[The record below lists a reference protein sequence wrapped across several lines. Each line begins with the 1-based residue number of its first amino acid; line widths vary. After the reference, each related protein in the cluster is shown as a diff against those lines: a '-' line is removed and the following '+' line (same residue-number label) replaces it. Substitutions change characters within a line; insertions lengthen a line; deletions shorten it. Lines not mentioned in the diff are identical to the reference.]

1 MYWWIH
7 ASRSVADNM
16 NSLKN
21 SLRNLLYYPSAVLG
35 IFVIFL
41 LVFTAIYAM
50 IKIPYREA
58 IRLWRG
64 GEDVWYQN
72 PKFAPPA
79 WINLFS
85 SKKYAE
91 SFAVR
96 TTDGS
101 MVKNVTPGAEGT
113 STMEASY
120 TFDFL
125 SDYYPQDMILYITS
139 NYQEKQ
145 PFISLEWLTPD
156 GRKIRIASLAIAQKQ
171 TYRFSQDQKLQ
182 TKLRTDDIIPAL
194 FSDEETGDIIRG
206 KYQLLI
212 TGATFEPDSDIN
224 LEFVL
229 HGQVFGLAGTDHAR
243 RDLVVPLLWG
253 APVAL
258 AFGLI
263 ASLGTSIL
271 TMVIAALGT
280 WYGGWVDELIQRI
293 TEINLVLPF
302 LSILIMIGTFYS
314 RSIWVI
320 LGATIVLSIFTGAI
334 KGYRSIFV
342 QVKESMYIEAARAY
356 GASGSRIVF
365 LYLIPRMIPL
375 LIPGLVSSVPAFVFL
390 EASLAVL
397 GLGDPVLPTWG
408 KIIENANSNG
418 ALYRG
423 YYYWILEPATLLMIT
438 GLGFAMLGFALDRV
452 FNPKLRDV

>member
-1 MYWWIH
+1 
-7 ASRSVADNM
+7 M

-21 SLRNLLYYPSAVLG
+21 SLRNLFYYPSAVVGML
-35 IFVIFL
+35 VVFL
-41 LVFTAIYAM
+41 LVFLAVYAM
-50 IKIPYREA
+50 IKIPYNEA

-64 GEDVWYQN
+64 GEEVWYQN
-72 PKFAPPA
+72 PKFAPPS
-79 WINLFS
+79 WINFFS
-85 SKKYAE
+85 SRKYAE

-96 TTDGS
+96 TSDGS
-101 MVKNVTPGAEGT
+101 MVKKVTPGAEGT

-120 TFDFL
+120 TFDFA
-125 SDYYPQDMILYITS
+125 SDYYPQDIILYLSS

-145 PFISLEWLTPD
+145 PFISAEWLTPD
-156 GRKIRIASLAIAQKQ
+156 GRKIRLTNLALAQKQ
-171 TYRFSQDQKLQ
+171 TYRFSQDAKLK

-194 FSDEETGDIIRG
+194 FSDPETGDLIKG
-206 KYQLLI
+206 QYQLLI
-212 TGATFEPDSDIN
+212 TGASFEPESDIN
-224 LEFVL
+224 IEFVF

-243 RDLVVPLLWG
+243 RDLVLPLLWG

-258 AFGLI
+258 AFGLL
-263 ASLGTSIL
+263 ASLGTSVL

-280 WYGGWVDELIQRI
+280 WYGGWIDELIQRI
-293 TEINLVLPF
+293 TEINIVLPF

-320 LGATIVLSIFTGAI
+320 LGATILLSIFTTSI
-334 KGYRSIFV
+334 KSYRSIFV

-390 EASLAVL
+390 EASLAFL

-423 YYYWILEPATLLMIT
+423 YYYWILEPATLLMVT

>member
-1 MYWWIH
+1 MN
-7 ASRSVADNM
+7 ALK

-21 SLRNLLYYPSAVLG
+21 VFAYPSAVMG
-35 IFVIFL
+35 A
-41 LVFTAIYAM
+41 LVVVGLVVLAVYAM
-50 IKIPYREA
+50 VSIPYKEA

-64 GEDVWYQN
+64 GEEVWYQN

-85 SKKYAE
+85 SRKYSE
-91 SFAVR
+91 SFFVR
-96 TTDGS
+96 TADGGMS
-101 MVKNVTPGAEGT
+101 KEVTPAADGA
-113 STMEASY
+113 STLSISHV
-120 TFDFL
+120 FDFY
-125 SDYYPQDMILYITS
+125 SDYYPQEMILYIYS

-145 PFISLEWLTPD
+145 PFLSAEWLTPD
-156 GRKIRIASLAIAQKQ
+156 GRKIRITSMTVTQKV
-171 TYRFSQDQKLQ
+171 TYRFSQDEKLIARLQ
-182 TKLRTDDIIPAL
+182 TEDVIPLL
-194 FSDEETGDIIRG
+194 FSDPETGKPLKGR
-206 KYQLLI
+206 YQLLI
-212 TGATFEPDSDIN
+212 TGAVFEPGSNMDV
-224 LEFVL
+224 EFVF
-229 HGQVFGLAGTDHAR
+229 HGQVYGLAGTDQSR

-271 TMVIAALGT
+271 TMVIAAIGT

-320 LGATIVLSIFTGAI
+320 LSATILLSIFTGAI
-334 KGYRSIFV
+334 KGYRAIFM

-356 GASGSRIVF
+356 GASDSRIVF

-408 KIIENANSNG
+408 KIIQDANDNG

-423 YYYWILEPATLLMIT
+423 YYYWIMEPAALLMVT

-452 FNPKLRDV
+452 FNPKLREV

>member
-1 MYWWIH
+1 
-7 ASRSVADNM
+7 M
-16 NSLKN
+16 NNLKN
-21 SLRNLLYYPSAVLG
+21 SFRNLVYYPSAIFG
-35 IFVIFL
+35 ILVVFL
-41 LVFTAIYAM
+41 LVFTAVYAL
-50 IKIPYREA
+50 IKIPYQEA

-64 GEDVWYQN
+64 GEEVWYQN

-85 SKKYAE
+85 SRKYAE
-91 SFAVR
+91 SFSVR

-101 MVKNVTPGAEGT
+101 MVHEVTPGAEGT
-113 STMEASY
+113 STTMSTY
-120 TFDFL
+120 TFDFTY
-125 SDYYPQDMILYITS
+125 DYYPQDLILYFTTQY
-139 NYQEKQ
+139 NEKQ
-145 PFISLEWLTPD
+145 PFVSVEWITPS
-156 GRKIRIASLAIAQKQ
+156 GEEIRVTNTALSRKQ
-171 TYRFSQDQKLQ
+171 TYRFSQDSKLKTKLQ
-182 TKLRTDDIIPAL
+182 ADEIIPAL
-194 FSDEETGDIIRG
+194 FSDAETGDLIKG
-206 KYQLLI
+206 QYQLRI
-212 TGATFEPDSDIN
+212 TGATFEPDSTIDV
-224 LEFVL
+224 EFVS
-229 HGQVFGLAGTDHAR
+229 HGQVYGLAGTDQAR
-243 RDLVVPLLWG
+243 RDLMVPLLWG

-263 ASLGTSIL
+263 ASLGTSVM
-271 TMVIAALGT
+271 TMVIAAVGT

-320 LGATIVLSIFTGAI
+320 LGATILLSIFTGAI

-342 QVKESMYIEAARAY
+342 QVKESAYIEAARAY
-356 GASGSRIVF
+356 GASSPRIVF
-365 LYLIPRMIPL
+365 FYLIPRMIPL

-390 EASLAVL
+390 EASLALV

-408 KIIENANSNG
+408 KIIQDANSNG

-423 YYYWILEPATLLMIT
+423 YYYWVLEPATLLMVT
-438 GLGFAMLGFALDRV
+438 GLGFAMLGFALDRI